1 MQIEEHPFPLFLPS
15 NAKLLMLGSSPPKKE
30 KWSMD
35 FYYPNIQNDM
45 WRIFGLIFFNNKNY
59 FLNQTSTAFDKE
71 KIIFFLTNKGIALGD
86 VGQKIIRLKD
96 NASDKF
102 LSIIEPIKIDQVL
115 LQLKQCTTIVSTGE
129 KSLEKLFNILNIN
142 KKLIKPGNHIIHYI
156 YNKNLNIY
164 RMPSSSRAYP
174 LNLEK
179 KSIIYKQMF
188 KELNML

>member
-15 NAKLLMLGSSPPKKE
+15 NAKLLMLGSFPPKEE

-59 FLNQTSTAFDKE
+59 FLNQTLNAFEKE
-71 KIIFFLTNKGIALGD
+71 KIISFLNNKGIALGD
-86 VGQKIIRLKD
+86 VGQRIIRLKD

-129 KSLEKLFNILNIN
+129 KSLENLFNILNIN
-142 KKLIKPGNHIIHYI
+142 KKLIKPGNHIIHNI